1 MRAMKRALALLLM
14 TLTFAFADDVKATL
28 ALSDSQMALWN
39 KVTSL
44 TMSLK
49 YGEAMEAAKEFRK
62 ANDGAGCV
70 LENVVRISM
79 YDDKGDTTALI
90 KAGKQL
96 ESCKAEGL
104 WEALRKFEFGYVQ
117 TETGHSVKG
126 AMTTRSAAKMFEE
139 SDELD
144 AKAFYAIYAYY
155 IDQSFSWVP
164 FKSDNRAA
172 YLKTLD
178 EASQKS
184 TRFWPLFLTPL
195 VWMYYD
201 KEDYAMG
208 VKLCDRG
215 LSKAPSH
222 PVLLQM
228 KADMLYRMKRYNDAA
243 SLYESSA
250 ASYEKRTGKSI
261 RYWCAVLNLIRI
273 YHDAGNQEKSSAW
286 KNKLDD
292 PSYRA
297 LEKWMPGS
305 LMDDLNKRD
314 LI

>member
-1 MRAMKRALALLLM
+1 MKRAIALVLM
-14 TLTFAFADDVKATL
+14 VLTMVFAEEAKPSL
-28 ALSDSQMALWN
+28 ALSESQMALWD

-44 TMSLK
+44 TVSLK
-49 YGEAMEAAKEFRK
+49 YGEAMEAAKQFRK
-62 ANDGAGCV
+62 VDDGAGCV

-79 YDDKGDTTALI
+79 YDDKGDTTALL
-90 KAGKQL
+90 KAGRQL

-144 AKAFYAIYAYY
+144 AKAFFAIYAYY
-155 IDQSFSWVP
+155 IDQSFSWLP

-178 EASQKS
+178 EASLKS
-184 TRFWPLFLTPL
+184 TRFWLLFLTPL

-201 KEDYAMG
+201 KEDFATG
-208 VKLCDRG
+208 LKLCDRG
-215 LSKAPSH
+215 LSKAPNH

-243 SLYESSA
+243 SIYEASA
-250 ASYEKRTGKSI
+250 VSYEKRTGKSI

-273 YHDAGNQEKSSAW
+273 YHDGGNPEKSGAW

-292 PSYRA
+292 PSYKA
-297 LEKWMPGS
+297 LENWMPGS
-305 LMDDLNKRD
+305 LMSDLKKRD
-314 LI
+314 LL

>member
-1 MRAMKRALALLLM
+1 MKRALALILV
-14 TLTFAFADDVKATL
+14 TLSLVFAEDAKPTL
-28 ALSDSQMALWN
+28 VLSDSLMSMWG

-49 YGEAMEAAKEFRK
+49 YGEAMETAKAFRK
-62 ANDGAGCV
+62 VNDGAGCV

-139 SDELD
+139 SEELD
-144 AKAFYAIYAYY
+144 AKAFFAIYAYY
-155 IDQSFSWVP
+155 IDQSFSWLP

-178 EASQKS
+178 EASLKS

-201 KEDYAMG
+201 KEDYATG
-208 VKLCDRG
+208 LKLCDRG
-215 LSKAPSH
+215 LSKAPNH

-228 KADMLYRMKRYNDAA
+228 KADMLYRMKRYAEAA
-243 SLYESSA
+243 AIYESSA
-250 ASYEKRTGKSI
+250 VSYEKRTGKSI

-273 YHDAGNQEKSSAW
+273 YHDGGDQEKSSAW
-286 KNKLDD
+286 KKKLDD
-292 PSYRA
+292 PSYKA
-297 LEKWMPGS
+297 LEDWMPGS
-305 LMDDLNKRD
+305 LMGDLKKRD